1 MYAFCV
7 VEELKDSAHSG
18 EVTQLSQLNDFPD
31 DINEF
36 FMQNFQR
43 VFDKVGRDLDRKLL
57 GCIMAALSPLPVS
70 FIQSLKSMMS

>member
-1 MYAFCV
+1 M
-7 VEELKDSAHSG
+7 EELKDSAHPG

-31 DINEF
+31 DITEF

-43 VFDKVGRDLDRKLL
+43 VFDKVGRDPYRKLL
-57 GCIMAALSPLPVS
+57 GCIMAALSPLRVS

>member
-1 MYAFCV
+1 M
-7 VEELKDSAHSG
+7 EELKDSAHSG

-43 VFDKVGRDLDRKLL
+43 VFHKVGRDLYRKLL

>member
-1 MYAFCV
+1 M
-7 VEELKDSAHSG
+7 EELKDSAHSG

-36 FMQNFQR
+36 FMQNFLR